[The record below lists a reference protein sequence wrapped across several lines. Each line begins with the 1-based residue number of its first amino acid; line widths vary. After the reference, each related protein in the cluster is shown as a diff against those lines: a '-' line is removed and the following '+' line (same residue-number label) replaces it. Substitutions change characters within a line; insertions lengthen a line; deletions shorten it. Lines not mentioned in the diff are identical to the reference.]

1 MQKTAFILA
10 SLMATTALPATGYA
24 ATELTMWYHGAG
36 NETESSILK
45 NIVSDFNESQDD
57 WEVVLESFPENS
69 YNDSVTAAAL
79 AGNLPDIIDVDGPI
93 MPNWAWSGYMQPLPI
108 DKAKLD
114 GFLPGAIG
122 EWDGQ
127 IYSVGLWDAALA
139 MMTRQSYLDKY
150 DIRKPTLEE
159 PWTAEEFDDI
169 LVKLKESG
177 DFEYPLNLG
186 MADAGE
192 WYTYAFLPFLQ
203 SFGGDLI
210 DRSDYQ
216 SAEGVLNGEAA
227 IAFGE
232 WWQSLFERG
241 LAPGPSQDPA
251 DHQSGFINGDYAI
264 DWNGNWTARAKLDAF
279 DDVVFLPA
287 PDFGEGPKIGA
298 ASWQLGISESSEH
311 PEGAAAFIEF
321 AIQDQ
326 YLADF
331 SNGIGLVPAT
341 QAAADMSDFYKEG
354 APLAV
359 FYGLSD
365 AQGTLRPVTPGYV
378 VETSVFQKAI
388 ADIANGADVAD
399 TLDGAVDEID
409 TDIDRNQGYGHGG

>member
-1 MQKTAFILA
+1 MKRTALA
-10 SLMATTALPATGYA
+10 LATLMTTAALPAGAFA
-24 ATELTMWYHGAG
+24 ATELSMWYHGAG
-36 NETESSILK
+36 NPTESSILEG
-45 NIVSDFNESQDD
+45 IVADFNASQDD
-57 WEVVLESFPENS
+57 WEVVLESFPEDS
-69 YNDSVTAAAL
+69 YNSSVTAAAL

-108 DKAKLD
+108 DESAIE

-122 EWDGQ
+122 RWDGQ
-127 IYSVGLWDAALA
+127 IYSIGLWDAALA
-139 MMTRQSYLDKY
+139 MMTRQSTLDKY
-150 DIRKPTLEE
+150 DIRKPTLDD
-159 PWTAEEFDDI
+159 PWTKEEFDDI
-169 LVKLKESG
+169 LVKLKDSG

-186 MADAGE
+186 MADNGE

-203 SFGGDLI
+203 SFGGDLV

-216 SAEGVLNGEAA
+216 TAEGVLNGEEA

-232 WWQSLFERG
+232 WWQSLFERN
-241 LAPGPSQDPA
+241 LAPGTSQDPA
-251 DHQSGFINGDYAI
+251 DHQNGFIDGSYAI

-287 PDFGEGPKIGA
+287 PDFGNGPKIGA
-298 ASWQLGISESSEH
+298 ASWQLGVSAASKH

-321 AIQDQ
+321 ALQDK
-326 YLADF
+326 YLAEF
-331 SNGIGLVPAT
+331 SNAIGLVPAT
-341 QAAADMSDFYKEG
+341 EGAAAMSEYYKEG

-388 ADIANGADVAD
+388 SDMANGADVAD

-409 TDIDRNQGYGHGG
+409 TDIDRNQGYGHDG

>member
-1 MQKTAFILA
+1 MNKMTLA
-10 SLMATTALPATGYA
+10 IATLMATTALPAGAFA

-36 NETESSILK
+36 NPTESGILEG
-45 NIVSDFNESQDD
+45 IVSDFNDSQDD
-57 WEVVLESFPENS
+57 WEVVLESFPEDS

-93 MPNWAWSGYMQPLPI
+93 MPNWAWAGYMQPLPI
-108 DKAKLD
+108 DESALE

-122 EWDGQ
+122 RWDDQ

-139 MMTRQSYLDKY
+139 MMTRQSTLDKY

-159 PWTAEEFDDI
+159 PWTAEEFDEI
-169 LVKLKESG
+169 LVKLKDSG
-177 DFEYPLNLG
+177 DFDYPLNLG
-186 MADAGE
+186 MADQGE

-203 SFGGDLI
+203 SFGGDLV

-216 SAEGVLNGEAA
+216 TAEGVLNGDDA

-232 WWQSLFERG
+232 WWQSLFDRD
-241 LAPGPSQDPA
+241 LVPGTSQDPA
-251 DHQSGFINGDYAI
+251 DHENGFIAGDYAI
-264 DWNGNWTARAKLDAF
+264 DWNGNWTARAKLDAY

-287 PDFGEGPKIGA
+287 PDLGNGPKIGA
-298 ASWQLGISESSEH
+298 ASWQLGVSAASEH
-311 PEGAAAFIEF
+311 PEGAAAFIEY
-321 AIQDQ
+321 AIQDK
-326 YLADF
+326 YLAEF
-331 SNGIGLVPAT
+331 SNAIGLVPAT
-341 QAAADMSDFYKEG
+341 QGAADMSEYYKEG

-378 VETSVFQKAI
+378 VETSVFQKALS
-388 ADIANGADVAD
+388 DMANGADVAD

-409 TDIDRNQGYGHGG
+409 TDIERNQGYGHN